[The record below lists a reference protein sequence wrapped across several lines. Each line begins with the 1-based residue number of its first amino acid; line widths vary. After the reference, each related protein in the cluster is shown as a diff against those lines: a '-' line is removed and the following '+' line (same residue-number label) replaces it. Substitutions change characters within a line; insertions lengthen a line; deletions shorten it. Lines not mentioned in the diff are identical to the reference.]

1 MTNAD
6 EQAGDMRDLN
16 DLANFIR
23 DRISEDEAAG
33 ADLSGIRWFIAS
45 RDRIALDVATAHR
58 ASLPA
63 VLNAVREIGAIWS
76 HHPDYRRK
84 WAP

>member
-1 MTNAD
+1 
-6 EQAGDMRDLN
+6 MRDLD
-16 DLANFIR
+16 DLADFIR

-45 RDRIALDVATAHR
+45 RDRIAFDVATAHK
-58 ASLPA
+58 AALPS

-76 HHPDYRRK
+76 RHPDYRQEWK
-84 WAP
+84 P